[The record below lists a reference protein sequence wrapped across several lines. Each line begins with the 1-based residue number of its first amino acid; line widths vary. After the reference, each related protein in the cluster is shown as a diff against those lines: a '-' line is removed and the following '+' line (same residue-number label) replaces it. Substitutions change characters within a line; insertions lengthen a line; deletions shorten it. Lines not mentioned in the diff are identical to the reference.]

1 MEAAS
6 RGGMSYQQWNE
17 GGHAQFVDPVWRAQ
31 VPPCGTLPLML
42 LLLLLLP
49 PRAARAGGTAPLVCC
64 GSRRSPLPTG
74 VSCCLFALLPLEVGV
89 TYFTH
94 SMFLTF
100 LLTCKLAWAVAW
112 A

>member
-31 VPPCGTLPLML
+31 VPSL
-42 LLLLLLP
+42 LCY
-49 PRAARAGGTAPLVCC
+49 CC
-64 GSRRSPLPTG
+64 SCSSRRNLLPTG

-89 TYFTH
+89 TYCTH